1 MFFIHFLEHVL
12 TLHPSFFGSHVK
24 EYLTQKLLDDVEGVC
39 TGDYYIVCV
48 MDMYDIS
55 EGKIIPGSGLAEYTI
70 IYRAIVWKP
79 FKGETVDA
87 IVTSVKNQGI
97 FAEVGPL
104 TVFVSKHLIPP
115 EIKWDPDAT
124 PPQYTDNADQV
135 IEKGTNLRIKLIGL
149 RNDVRNM
156 FAIGSIREDY
166 LGFVTLCQEFEV
178 QFTDNTRN
186 QNPVILFDYTVAW
199 KHLSILW
206 TCTNQHV
213 YTS

>member
-12 TLHPSFFGSHVK
+12 TLHPTFFGSHVK

-48 MDMYDIS
+48 MDTYDIS
-55 EGKIIPGSGLAEYTI
+55 EGRVLPGSGLAEYTI
-70 IYRAIVWKP
+70 MYRAIVWKP

-124 PPQYTDNADQV
+124 PPQYTDNGDQI

-149 RNDVRNM
+149 RNDVQNM
-156 FAIGSIREDY
+156 FAIGSIKEDY
-166 LGFVTLCQEFEV
+166 LGCVLSLLWNSTGTL
-178 QFTDNTRN
+178 
-186 QNPVILFDYTVAW
+186 
-199 KHLSILW
+199 
-206 TCTNQHV
+206 
-213 YTS
+213 

>member
-12 TLHPSFFGSHVK
+12 TLHPTFFGSHVK

-48 MDMYDIS
+48 MDTYDIS
-55 EGKIIPGSGLAEYTI
+55 EGRVLPGSGLAEYTI
-70 IYRAIVWKP
+70 MYRAIVWKP

-124 PPQYTDNADQV
+124 PPQYTDNGDQI

-149 RNDVRNM
+149 RNDVQNM
-156 FAIGSIREDY
+156 FAIGSIKEDY
-166 LGFVTLCQEFEV
+166 LGCVLSLPWNSTGLYITGDNLGTNREHDRTL
-178 QFTDNTRN
+178 
-186 QNPVILFDYTVAW
+186 
-199 KHLSILW
+199 
-206 TCTNQHV
+206 
-213 YTS
+213 

>member
-24 EYLTQKLLDDVEGVC
+24 EYLSQKLLDDVEGIC

-70 IYRAIVWKP
+70 VYRAIVWKP

-115 EIKWDPDAT
+115 EIKWDPDST

-135 IEKGTNLRIKLIGL
+135 IETGTNLRIKLIGL

-166 LGFVTLCQEFEV
+166 LGFVCSRYHRLTMACWL
-178 QFTDNTRN
+178 T
-186 QNPVILFDYTVAW
+186 
-199 KHLSILW
+199 HLSSARTL
-206 TCTNQHV
+206 
-213 YTS
+213 

>member
-24 EYLTQKLLDDVEGVC
+24 EYLTQKLLDDVEGIC

-48 MDMYDIS
+48 MDTYDIS
-55 EGKIIPGSGLAEYTI
+55 EGRIIPGSGMAEYTI
-70 IYRAIVWKP
+70 MYRAIVWKP

-124 PPQYTDNADQV
+124 PAQYTDNADQV

-156 FAIGSIREDY
+156 FAIGSIKEDY
-166 LGFVTLCQEFEV
+166 LGFVF
-178 QFTDNTRN
+178 
-186 QNPVILFDYTVAW
+186 NPGV
-199 KHLSILW
+199 H
-206 TCTNQHV
+206 
-213 YTS
+213 

>member
-12 TLHPSFFGSHVK
+12 TLHPTFFGSHVK

-48 MDMYDIS
+48 MDTYDIS
-55 EGKIIPGSGLAEYTI
+55 EGRVLPGSGLAEYTI
-70 IYRAIVWKP
+70 MYRAIVWKP

-124 PPQYTDNADQV
+124 PPQYTDNGDQI

-149 RNDVRNM
+149 RNDVQNM
-156 FAIGSIREDY
+156 FAIGSIKEDY
-166 LGFVTLCQEFEV
+166 LGCVLSLLWNSTGLYMAGDNVGANREHDRTL
-178 QFTDNTRN
+178 
-186 QNPVILFDYTVAW
+186 
-199 KHLSILW
+199 
-206 TCTNQHV
+206 
-213 YTS
+213 

>member
-1 MFFIHFLEHVL
+1 M
-12 TLHPSFFGSHVK
+12 
-24 EYLTQKLLDDVEGVC
+24 
-39 TGDYYIVCV
+39 
-48 MDMYDIS
+48 
-55 EGKIIPGSGLAEYTI
+55 
-70 IYRAIVWKP
+70 YRAIVWKP

-156 FAIGSIREDY
+156 FAIGSIKEDY
-166 LGFVTLCQEFEV
+166 LGIT
-178 QFTDNTRN
+178 QFLAAIFRIKAAKSAPTRLMVLLIPTN
-186 QNPVILFDYTVAW
+186 NAPRIIRSETEDASKDARCESVEGGTVIWLMEGQWPEISTVLDKYEALGLNNPSLRIP
-199 KHLSILW
+199 
-206 TCTNQHV
+206 TNQSGV
-213 YTS
+213 ALVIAYWR